1 MTRKF
6 GIIGGGLMGAT
17 LAYKLTKTHPEQRID
32 LFEQL
37 PATAF
42 AEQRYDGQEKPD
54 SNYAL
59 SSSQA
64 GDNTSRS
71 IRASLQEKNNL
82 DMVISSRDLYL
93 ELQENAERP
102 LFRGTP
108 SISVVNM
115 DDPDEVVEFEVAAR
129 RLKEYGMNHSI
140 YADKDA
146 LLAEH
151 PEYATYFANANYPE
165 NCQILFEDGY
175 DPVKNPNGVSG
186 IIDPGAVLQA
196 LHAELAQQ
204 PNVRLHYDTVVED
217 VRVADDN
224 KAELKTGAGRRHRF
238 DDVTIAAGPWLQQFQ
253 QRLDDFPQVIAN
265 RVRYVEIPLPQEAA
279 LPPTIKGI
287 GMTTM
292 AAGLSQSPDGGYTL
306 KKLCPT
312 KKPIQV
318 GRSGLEG
325 LEITP
330 EERDE
335 AIADFEEEHG
345 VTLSAEQRAA
355 VKGSSGF
362 VASSKGKRPVMGR
375 VSWDGHDKSNSPVR
389 VHGLDNYTMACLCGG
404 AADITI
410 AQLRGEKEPYKGTY
424 ANHDPYNPVQYP
436 QHAQAPAHAKVTG
449 IARGQQQ
456 QQGAGR

>member
-1 MTRKF
+1 MTQEF

-17 LAYKLTKTHPEQRID
+17 LAYKLAKAHPDEQVQ

-37 PATAF
+37 PAEAF
-42 AEQRYDGQEKPD
+42 AEQRYEAGQKPE

-82 DMVISSRDLYL
+82 DMVVSSRDMYL
-93 ELQENAERP
+93 ELQQTTDRP
-102 LFRGTP
+102 LFKGAP

-115 DDPDEVVEFEVAAR
+115 DDADEMEELDTAKR
-129 RLKEYGMNHSI
+129 RLKEYGMNHSV

-151 PEYATYFANANYPE
+151 PEYATYFANAEYPE

-175 DPVKNPNGVSG
+175 DAEKNPNGVSG

-196 LHAELAQQ
+196 LHAQLAKQ
-204 PNVRLHYDTVVED
+204 PNVTVNYDTVVED
-217 VRVADDN
+217 LNVTEDK
-224 KAELKTGAGRRHRF
+224 KAEVKTASGEHRTF

-253 QRLDDFPQVIAN
+253 ERLDDFPKVIAN
-265 RVRYVEIPLPQEAA
+265 RVRYVEIPLPAEAA
-279 LPPTIKGI
+279 MPPCIKGI

-292 AAGLSQSPDGGYTL
+292 TANLSELPKGGYAL
-306 KKLCPT
+306 KKLCPN
-312 KKPIQV
+312 KKPIEV
-318 GRSGLEG
+318 ERSGLEG
-325 LEITP
+325 MEITA

-335 AIADFEEEHG
+335 SIADFEQEHG
-345 VTLSAEQRAA
+345 VTLSDEQRAA

-362 VASSKGKRPVMGR
+362 VASSKGKRPVMGA
-375 VSWDGHDKSNSPVR
+375 VSWDGGDKGESPIR

-404 AADITI
+404 AADVTI
-410 AQLRGEKEPYKGTY
+410 AQMHGKDEPYKGTY

-436 QHAQAPAHAKVTG
+436 QQAQAPAT
-449 IARGQQQ
+449 ARVSVVQKTQA
-456 QQGAGR
+456 QGMER